1 MDKKDYISYL
11 GKMIEQ
17 EEEALENCRKN
28 SFNKEVE
35 AAIQRRLNS
44 YKADLEKAKKL

>member
-11 GKMIEQ
+11 EQMVKQ
-17 EEEALENCRKN
+17 EEKALENCRKYN
-28 SFNKEVE
+28 DKEVE

>member
-11 GKMIEQ
+11 EQMVKQ
-17 EEEALENCRKN
+17 EEKALENCRKN
-28 SFNKEVE
+28 SFDKKVE

-44 YKADLEKAKKL
+44 YKNDLEAAKKL

>member
-11 GKMIEQ
+11 EKMIEQ
-17 EEEALENCRKN
+17 EKEALENCRKN
-28 SFNKEVE
+28 SFGKEVE

-44 YKADLEKAKKL
+44 FEADLEKAKKL